1 MGGNEKR
8 DSVIAKDDQGNI
20 QPLTGEVQ
28 QQLAGLRKDLTTTI
42 SNLGREISEI
52 PNEAFMDVPTEEE
65 EDAEREEGS
74 GASARNAF
82 SSFQRS
88 MKSLQ
93 QNIAAMERRHY
104 RHSYARSVRQ
114 SHVGNLPDELSKGR
128 TIKEENVPID
138 PGVSGRGDYQLIADP
153 DDVIVDMGEASTQR
167 KRVIGGFVFSP

>member
-28 QQLAGLRKDLTTTI
+28 QQLAGLRKDLTITI

-52 PNEAFMDVPTEEE
+52 PNEALMDGTEEE

-82 SSFQRS
+82 SSYQRS

-128 TIKEENVPID
+128 IIKEENVPID
-138 PGVSGRGDYQLIADP
+138 PSVSGRGDYQLIADR